1 MFNCSIRTDKS
12 KNPTWDDPL
21 APSDTAACPGL
32 PSAQRHSGKFG
43 YFFSLFYPEPTN
55 VYRYPTGSP

>member
-1 MFNCSIRTDKS
+1 MFNCSELVNV

-32 PSAQRHSGKFG
+32 PSAQRD
-43 YFFSLFYPEPTN
+43 
-55 VYRYPTGSP
+55 